1 MRLLLVA
8 LLLGGTVLT
17 AQTSPLHLPPL
28 DKFLPGR
35 AETIYRAVAPRVETD
50 AAMDLVTRMAPL
62 WRLAG
67 NPQFD
72 QSLEWIA
79 AQLSAAG
86 IATHYETLESASRG
100 WEMRESEVRLDG
112 PDGEVVLSKAQDR
125 VPLAINSFPTPPE
138 GAGFRLV
145 DVGAGTE
152 AADYQGKDVA
162 GAVVL
167 ADGAAGRRVESGG
180 EGAWRRRCDLHP
192 DRGLHPSRDHARGAA
207 VGQHPVRP

>member
-1 MRLLLVA
+1 MRLLLIA
-8 LLLGGTVLT
+8 LLLVGTVLT
-17 AQTSPLHLPPL
+17 AQTAPPHLPPL
-28 DKFLPGR
+28 DKVLPKR

-72 QSLEWIA
+72 QSLEWIE

-86 IATHYETLESASRG
+86 IATHYETIESASRG
-100 WEMRESEVRLDG
+100 WEMREAELRLDG

-125 VPLAINSFPTPPE
+125 VPLAINSFSTPPRKGRASAWSMSARAPTP
-138 GAGFRLV
+138 R
-145 DVGAGTE
+145 
-152 AADYQGKDVA
+152 DYQGKDVT

-167 ADGAAGRRVESGG
+167 ATVRSAACGSRR
-180 EGAWRRRCDLHP
+180 
-192 DRGLHPSRDHARGAA
+192 
-207 VGQHPVRP
+207 